1 MSVAETTITPAD
13 FAFVVHLVH
22 QQCGLVLESGKEYLV
37 RTRLTPVA
45 ARLGLPN
52 LQALLQQLREIPPR
66 QTNRHPLVVA
76 TVEALVT
83 TETSFFR
90 DLHPFETLRKT
101 VLPALIERRQAQ
113 RTLNI
118 WCAASSSGQEPYSLA
133 ILLHEHFPELT
144 TWQVNFLA
152 TDLSQ
157 EMLARAQT
165 ARYSQIEV
173 NRGLPTNLLLK
184 WFRQEGTSWQLQSPV
199 RDAVRF
205 LPLNLHQPWFAM
217 PKWDLILMR
226 NVMIYFDS
234 LAKSSILKRL
244 SRSLQPDGYLIL
256 GATETTLN
264 LSDSFERI
272 ESLKTGFHQ
281 LRASHPPK
289 THATGLTS

>member
-1 MSVAETTITPAD
+1 MSVVESTITPAD
-13 FAFVVHLVH
+13 FQFVAHLVH
-22 QQCGLVLESGKEYLV
+22 QQCGLVLEAGKEYLV
-37 RTRLTPVA
+37 RTRLAPVA
-45 ARLGLPN
+45 ARHGLPN
-52 LQALLQQLREIPPR
+52 LRELLQRLREIPSQ

-76 TVEALVT
+76 IVEALVT

-101 VLPALIERRQAQ
+101 VLPALIERRQPQ
-113 RTLNI
+113 QTLNI

-133 ILLHEHFPELT
+133 ILLHEHFPELA
-144 TWQVNFLA
+144 TWRVNFLA
-152 TDLSQ
+152 TDVSQ
-157 EMLARAQT
+157 EMLSRAQS

-173 NRGLPTNLLLK
+173 NRGLPTSLLLK

-199 RDAVRF
+199 RDSVRF
-205 LPLNLHQPWFAM
+205 LALNLQRPWFPM

-226 NVMIYFDS
+226 NVMIYFDG
-234 LAKSSILKRL
+234 LAKSSILNRL
-244 SRSLQPDGYLIL
+244 SRVLHPDGYLIL

-281 LRASHPPK
+281 LRAANSSKPHLLGSIP
-289 THATGLTS
+289 